1 MKKNA
6 SSKILLSLGVA
17 TLLYSSAFAQE
28 INLTESSDVGNYF
41 EENGKDINLKNPD
54 KYKGQDLNIKMGV
67 WDLPNDDYDSAD
79 YRLNIDIGKNNTL
92 SFTHNN
98 GQNPAYVTNLNA
110 TAKEVKTTDIVLQ
123 AFAPSVINGDL
134 TMTSSGGEAITED
147 EKKGSGI
154 ILYNGAVEGKSA
166 NGSLTINGNFTAD
179 KTLFATY
186 GNFVKVNGTANL
198 KNSNFGLMK
207 RSYTDLEANNVV
219 MVQAKDFNENILKA
233 NNNAGALL
241 LKFASDY
248 ISTDVQGK
256 DPLEAGTIIDIS
268 DEDKYGDGEKGLV
281 DYKLSVQNCGGNKC
295 LVDYKLSVQNCGGN
309 KCLVINGGATAAAKD
324 KLVQLQVD
332 IDAIDK
338 LLKNEFDFSQDE
350 EWTKA
355 KEALEKQKTELE
367 QLKQEAEK
375 NGGKIDDEKYI
386 DLVNKNSNLNL
397 SANDKA
403 SILALRSI
411 TEQLGSIGADLAS
424 REGVKLALDI
434 KKDTDNTGKSVS
446 NLNSASSAVN
456 TTMNISNDVS
466 IGSRVAMLNNPF
478 GTYASKMNGLKFAA
492 LDSDMRPSYVNE
504 YTNSVWANAFGGANI
519 IDGDSGAMYGATIGV
534 DKQANDDV
542 LWGTYFTY
550 ANAKIKDNNLEQKS
564 DNFQLGMYSTIN
576 VAPQWELNLKAY
588 AQVSPTKQDNVQTD
602 GAYNSDY
609 TSKFLGLSANAGRVF
624 DFSDNT
630 LFIKPFAGVNYYFSY
645 TPSHTENGAIAKDID
660 SMKNN
665 SVSVEVGAEFRKY
678 MNENSY
684 IFVTPKIEQFVINSG
699 DDYTANL
706 AVNNAFF
713 TSIEANNKKKT
724 YGQIIVGGNVDF
736 TNQLSMNLGFGAK
749 QILAGKVDN
758 KNETYLSGQVGLKYK
773 F

>member
-28 INLTESSDVGNYF
+28 INLTQSSDVGNYF

-98 GQNPAYVTNLNA
+98 GQNPVYVTNLNA

-123 AFAPSVINGDL
+123 ASAPSVINGNL
-134 TMTSSGGEAITED
+134 TMTSSGAETITED

-154 ILYNGAVEGKSA
+154 ILYNGNGAVEGKSA
-166 NGSLTINGNFTAD
+166 NGSLTINGNFAAD
-179 KTLFATY
+179 KTLFAAY

-198 KNSNFGLMK
+198 TNSNFGLMK

-219 MVQAKDFNENILKA
+219 IVQAKDFNENILKA

-241 LKFASDY
+241 LKFAGDY

-295 LVDYKLSVQNCGGN
+295 LV
-309 KCLVINGGATAAAKD
+309 INGGATAAAKD

-332 IDAIDK
+332 IDTIDK
-338 LLKNEFDFSQDE
+338 LLKNEFDSSQGE
-350 EWTKA
+350 EWEQA
-355 KEALEKQKTELE
+355 KETLKKQQAEIQTMLE
-367 QLKQEAEK
+367 EAKK

-386 DLVNKNSNLNL
+386 DLVNKNLNLNL

-519 IDGDSGAMYGATIGV
+519 IDGDSGAMYGATVGV

-542 LWGTYFTY
+542 LWGAYFTY

-588 AQVSPTKQDNVQTD
+588 AQVSPTKQDNVQID

>member
-17 TLLYSSAFAQE
+17 TLLYSGAFAAEITFNSDSDLNTHFDINEKDNVATFKNENYKNKQDVTFNISTSAFDDAPE
-28 INLTESSDVGNYF
+28 DTKINIDLGNNSLT
-41 EENGKDINLKNPD
+41 LKNQMN
-54 KYKGQDLNIKMGV
+54 YQ
-67 WDLPNDDYDSAD
+67 
-79 YRLNIDIGKNNTL
+79 GK
-92 SFTHNN
+92 
-98 GQNPAYVTNLNA
+98 
-110 TAKEVKTTDIVLQ
+110 TAALVKNFNVDAKDFKTTDIGLSYFN
-123 AFAPSVINGDL
+123 AGIINANFI
-134 TMTSSGGEAITED
+134 ME
-147 EKKGSGI
+147 GSGKDFDLGNI
-154 ILYNGAVEGKSA
+154 DKNKASSLLIFNGSRENTNDTV
-166 NGSLTINGNFTAD
+166 NGSLTVNGDFSTTNSAIVSMKSDTF
-179 KTLFATY
+179 
-186 GNFVKVNGTANL
+186 KVNGTATLKEAGLGFLSQSYSNL
-198 KNSNFGLMK
+198 DVNDFIAL
-207 RSYTDLEANNVV
+207 R
-219 MVQAKDFNENILKA
+219 AKDIKTDTLNEDT
-233 NNNAGALL
+233 NAGALILKTASSYINENL
-241 LKFASDY
+241 LNGDDY
-248 ISTDVQGK
+248 AAYLDVTDDK
-256 DPLEAGTIIDIS
+256 
-268 DEDKYGDGEKGLV
+268 KYGGAFV
-281 DYKLSVQNCGGNKC
+281 DYKLSLKNCGG
-295 LVDYKLSVQNCGGN
+295 D
-309 KCLVINGGATAAAKD
+309 KCLVINGGATAAAKN
-324 KLVQLQVD
+324 LTNQIAVD
-332 IDAIDK
+332 LEAITRIIDGLD
-338 LLKNEFDFSQDE
+338 NEQ
-350 EWTKA
+350 A
-355 KEALEKQKTELE
+355 KEALQEQKTELE

-424 REGVKLALDI
+424 REGVKLALQI

-519 IDGDSGAMYGATIGV
+519 IDGDSGAMHGATIGV

-542 LWGTYFTY
+542 LWGVYFTY

-576 VAPQWELNLKAY
+576 IAPQWELNLKAY
-588 AQVSPTKQDNVQTD
+588 AQVSPTKQDNVQID

>member
-28 INLTESSDVGNYF
+28 INLTQSSDVGNYF

-98 GQNPAYVTNLNA
+98 DQNPVYVTNLNA

-123 AFAPSVINGDL
+123 AFAPSVINGNL
-134 TMTSSGGEAITED
+134 TMTSSGAGTITED
-147 EKKGSGI
+147 EQKGSGI
-154 ILYNGAVEGKSA
+154 ILYNGVEGKSA

-198 KNSNFGLMK
+198 TNSNFGLMK

-219 MVQAKDFNENILKA
+219 IVQAKDFNENILKA

-241 LKFASDY
+241 LKFAGDY

-256 DPLEAGTIIDIS
+256 DPLEAATIIDIS
-268 DEDKYGDGEKGLV
+268 DEDKYGDGEKG
-281 DYKLSVQNCGGNKC
+281 

-332 IDAIDK
+332 IDSIDK
-338 LLKNEFDFSQDE
+338 LLKNEFDSSQGE
-350 EWTKA
+350 EWEQA
-355 KEALEKQKTELE
+355 KETLKKQQAEIQTMLE
-367 QLKQEAEK
+367 EAKK

-386 DLVNKNSNLNL
+386 DLVNKNLNLNL

-519 IDGDSGAMYGATIGV
+519 IDGDSGAMYGATVGV

-542 LWGTYFTY
+542 LWGAYFTY

-588 AQVSPTKQDNVQTD
+588 AQVSPTKQDNVQID

-660 SMKNN
+660 SIKNN

-713 TSIEANNKKKT
+713 TSVEANNKKKT

>member
-17 TLLYSSAFAQE
+17 TLLYSSAFAAE
-28 INLTESSDVGNYF
+28 ITFNSDSDLNTHF
-41 EENGKDINLKNPD
+41 DINEKDNVATFKNEN
-54 KYKGQDLNIKMGV
+54 YKNQDLTFKINT
-67 WDLPNDDYDSAD
+67 LAFDDAPEDAKI
-79 YRLNIDIGKNNTL
+79 NIDLGNNSLTLENTRSGSETAALVKNFN
-92 SFTHNN
+92 
-98 GQNPAYVTNLNA
+98 VD
-110 TAKEVKTTDIVLQ
+110 AKDFKTTDIGLSYFN
-123 AFAPSVINGDL
+123 AGIINANF
-134 TMTSSGGEAITED
+134 TMV
-147 EKKGSGI
+147 GSGKDFDLDNI
-154 ILYNGAVEGKSA
+154 DKNKASSLLIFNGSRENTNDTV
-166 NGSLTINGNFTAD
+166 NGSLTVNGDFS
-179 KTLFATY
+179 AT
-186 GNFVKVNGTANL
+186 NSAIVSMKSDTFKVNGTATLKEAGLGFLSQSYSNL
-198 KNSNFGLMK
+198 DVNDFIAL
-207 RSYTDLEANNVV
+207 R
-219 MVQAKDFNENILKA
+219 AKDIKTDKLNDET
-233 NNNAGALL
+233 NAGALILKTASSYINENL
-241 LKFASDY
+241 LNGDDY
-248 ISTDVQGK
+248 AAYLDVTDDK
-256 DPLEAGTIIDIS
+256 
-268 DEDKYGDGEKGLV
+268 KYGGAFV
-281 DYKLSVQNCGGNKC
+281 DYKLSLKNCGG
-295 LVDYKLSVQNCGGN
+295 D
-309 KCLVINGGATAAAKD
+309 KCLVINGGATAAAKN
-324 KLVQLQVD
+324 LTNQIAVD
-332 IDAIDK
+332 LEAITRIIDGLD
-338 LLKNEFDFSQDE
+338 NEQ
-350 EWTKA
+350 A
-355 KEALEKQKTELE
+355 KEALQEQKTELE
-367 QLKQEAEK
+367 KLQQEAEK
-375 NGGKIDDEKYI
+375 NGGKIDDEKYV
-386 DLVNKNSNLNL
+386 DLVNKNLNLNL

-424 REGVKLALDI
+424 REGVKLALQI

-519 IDGDSGAMYGATIGV
+519 IDGDSGAMYGATVGV

-542 LWGTYFTY
+542 LWGAYFTY

-576 VAPQWELNLKAY
+576 IAPQWELNLKAY
-588 AQVSPTKQDNVQTD
+588 AQVSPTKQDNVQID

-713 TSIEANNKKKT
+713 TSVEANNKKKT

-749 QILAGKVDN
+749 QILAGKVDS

>member
-17 TLLYSSAFAQE
+17 TLLYSGAFAAE
-28 INLTESSDVGNYF
+28 ITFNSDSDLNTHF
-41 EENGKDINLKNPD
+41 DINEKDNVATFKNEN
-54 KYKGQDLNIKMGV
+54 YKNQDLTFKINTLAFEDAHEDAKI
-67 WDLPNDDYDSAD
+67 
-79 YRLNIDIGKNNTL
+79 NIDLGNNSLTL
-92 SFTHNN
+92 ENTRNS
-98 GQNPAYVTNLNA
+98 GGE
-110 TAKEVKTTDIVLQ
+110 TAALVRNFNVDAKDFKTTDIGLSYFN
-123 AFAPSVINGDL
+123 AGIINANF
-134 TMTSSGGEAITED
+134 TMV
-147 EKKGSGI
+147 GSGEDFDLDNI
-154 ILYNGAVEGKSA
+154 DKNKASSLLIFNGSRENTNDTV
-166 NGSLTINGNFTAD
+166 NGSLTVNGDFS
-179 KTLFATY
+179 AT
-186 GNFVKVNGTANL
+186 NSAIASMKSDTFKVNGTATIEKSGLGFLSQSYSNL
-198 KNSNFGLMK
+198 
-207 RSYTDLEANNVV
+207 DANDFIVLR
-219 MVQAKDFNENILKA
+219 AKDIKTDKLNDET
-233 NNNAGALL
+233 NAGALILKSASSYIDESL
-241 LKFASDY
+241 LNDDDYVASL
-248 ISTDVQGK
+248 DVT
-256 DPLEAGTIIDIS
+256 A
-268 DEDKYGDGEKGLV
+268 EDNKYGGVFV
-281 DYKLSVQNCGGNKC
+281 DYKLSLKNCGG
-295 LVDYKLSVQNCGGN
+295 D
-309 KCLVINGGATAAAKD
+309 KCLVINGGATAAAK
-324 KLVQLQVD
+324 KLTNQIAVD
-332 IDAIDK
+332 LEAITRIIDD
-338 LLKNEFDFSQDE
+338 LDNEQ
-350 EWTKA
+350 A
-355 KEALEKQKTELE
+355 KEALQEQKTELE
-367 QLKQEAEK
+367 KLQQEAMQ

-386 DLVNKNSNLNL
+386 DLVNKNLNLNL

-519 IDGDSGAMYGATIGV
+519 IDGDSGAMYGATVGV

-542 LWGTYFTY
+542 LWGAYFTY

-588 AQVSPTKQDNVQTD
+588 AQVSPTKQDNVQID

-665 SVSVEVGAEFRKY
+665 SVSIEVGAEFRKY

-713 TSIEANNKKKT
+713 TSVEANNKKKT

>member
-28 INLTESSDVGNYF
+28 INLTQSSDVENYF

-54 KYKGQDLNIKMGV
+54 KYKGQDLSIKMGV
-67 WDLPNDDYDSAD
+67 WDLPDDYDSDD

-98 GQNPAYVTNLNA
+98 GQNPVYVTNLNA

-123 AFAPSVINGDL
+123 AFAPSVINGNL
-134 TMTSSGGEAITED
+134 TMTSSGAETITED

-154 ILYNGAVEGKSA
+154 ILYNGNGAVEGKSA

-198 KNSNFGLMK
+198 TNSNFGLMK
-207 RSYTDLEANNVV
+207 HSYTDLEANNVV
-219 MVQAKDFNENILKA
+219 IVQAKDFNENILKA

-241 LKFASDY
+241 LKFAGDY

-256 DPLEAGTIIDIS
+256 DPLEAATIIDIS
-268 DEDKYGDGEKGLV
+268 DEDKYGDGEKG
-281 DYKLSVQNCGGNKC
+281 

-332 IDAIDK
+332 IDTIDK
-338 LLKNEFDFSQDE
+338 LLKNEFDSSQGE
-350 EWTKA
+350 EWEQA
-355 KEALEKQKTELE
+355 KEALQEQKTKLE
-367 QLKQEAEK
+367 KLQQEAMQ

-386 DLVNKNSNLNL
+386 DLVNKNLNLNL

-519 IDGDSGAMYGATIGV
+519 IDGDSGAMYGATVGV

-542 LWGTYFTY
+542 LWGAYFTY

-588 AQVSPTKQDNVQTD
+588 AQVSPTKQDNVQID

-713 TSIEANNKKKT
+713 TSVEANNKKKT

>member
-28 INLTESSDVGNYF
+28 INLTQSSGVENYF
-41 EENGKDINLKNPD
+41 EENGNDINLKNPD

-67 WDLPNDDYDSAD
+67 WDLPNDDYDTAD
-79 YRLNIDIGKNNTL
+79 YRLSIDIGKNNTL

-123 AFAPSVINGDL
+123 AFAPSVINGNL
-134 TMTSSGGEAITED
+134 TMTSSGAGTITED

-198 KNSNFGLMK
+198 TNSNFGLMK

-219 MVQAKDFNENILKA
+219 IVQAKDFNENILKA

-295 LVDYKLSVQNCGGN
+295 LV
-309 KCLVINGGATAAAKD
+309 INGGATAAAKD

-332 IDAIDK
+332 IDTIDK
-338 LLKNEFDFSQDE
+338 LLKNEFDSSQGE
-350 EWTKA
+350 EWEQA
-355 KEALEKQKTELE
+355 KETLKKQQAELQTMLE
-367 QLKQEAEK
+367 EAKK

-386 DLVNKNSNLNL
+386 DLVNKNLNLNL

-542 LWGTYFTY
+542 LWGAYFTY

-588 AQVSPTKQDNVQTD
+588 AQVSPTKQDNVQID

-645 TPSHTENGAIAKDID
+645 TPSHTENDAIAKDID

-713 TSIEANNKKKT
+713 TSVEANNKKKT

>member
-28 INLTESSDVGNYF
+28 INLTQSSDVGNYF

-67 WDLPNDDYDSAD
+67 WDLPNDDYDSDD

-98 GQNPAYVTNLNA
+98 GQNPVYVTNLNA

-123 AFAPSVINGDL
+123 AFAPSVINGNL
-134 TMTSSGGEAITED
+134 TMTSSGAETITED

-154 ILYNGAVEGKSA
+154 ILYNGNGAVEGKSA

-179 KTLFATY
+179 KTLFAAY

-198 KNSNFGLMK
+198 TNSNFGLMK

-219 MVQAKDFNENILKA
+219 IVQAKDFNENILKA

-241 LKFASDY
+241 LKFAGHY

-256 DPLEAGTIIDIS
+256 DPLEAATIIDIS
-268 DEDKYGDGEKGLV
+268 DEDKYGDGEKG
-281 DYKLSVQNCGGNKC
+281 

-332 IDAIDK
+332 IDTIDK
-338 LLKNEFDFSQDE
+338 LLKNEFDSSQGE
-350 EWTKA
+350 EWEQA
-355 KEALEKQKTELE
+355 KETLKKQQAEIQTMLE
-367 QLKQEAEK
+367 EAKK

-519 IDGDSGAMYGATIGV
+519 IDGDSGAMYGATVGV

-542 LWGTYFTY
+542 LWGAYFTY

-588 AQVSPTKQDNVQTD
+588 AQVSPTKQDNVQID

-713 TSIEANNKKKT
+713 TSVEANNKKKT

>member
-28 INLTESSDVGNYF
+28 INLTQSSDVGNYF

-67 WDLPNDDYDSAD
+67 WDLPNDDYDSDD

-98 GQNPAYVTNLNA
+98 GQNPVYVTNLNA

-123 AFAPSVINGDL
+123 AFAPSVINGNL
-134 TMTSSGGEAITED
+134 TMTSSGAETITED

-179 KTLFATY
+179 KTLFAAY

-198 KNSNFGLMK
+198 TNSNFGLMK

-219 MVQAKDFNENILKA
+219 IVQAKDFNENILKA

-241 LKFASDY
+241 LKFAGDY

-256 DPLEAGTIIDIS
+256 DPLEAATIIDIS
-268 DEDKYGDGEKGLV
+268 DEDKYGDGEKG
-281 DYKLSVQNCGGNKC
+281 

-332 IDAIDK
+332 IDSIDK
-338 LLKNEFDFSQDE
+338 LLKNEFDSSQGE
-350 EWTKA
+350 EWEQA
-355 KEALEKQKTELE
+355 KETLKKQQAEIQTMLE
-367 QLKQEAEK
+367 EAKK

-386 DLVNKNSNLNL
+386 DLVNKNLNLNL

-519 IDGDSGAMYGATIGV
+519 IDGDSGAMYGATVGV

-542 LWGTYFTY
+542 LWGAYFTY

-588 AQVSPTKQDNVQTD
+588 AQVSPTKQDNVQID

-660 SMKNN
+660 SIKNN

-713 TSIEANNKKKT
+713 TSVEANNKKKT

>member
-28 INLTESSDVGNYF
+28 INLTQSSDVGNYF
-41 EENGKDINLKNPD
+41 EENSKDINLKNPD

-98 GQNPAYVTNLNA
+98 DQNPVYVTNLNA

-123 AFAPSVINGDL
+123 ASAPSVINGNL
-134 TMTSSGGEAITED
+134 TMTSSGGGAITED

-154 ILYNGAVEGKSA
+154 ILYNGNGAVEGKSA
-166 NGSLTINGNFTAD
+166 NGSLTINGNFAAD
-179 KTLFATY
+179 KTLFAAY

-198 KNSNFGLMK
+198 TNSNFGLMK

-219 MVQAKDFNENILKA
+219 IVQAKDFNENILKA

-295 LVDYKLSVQNCGGN
+295 LV
-309 KCLVINGGATAAAKD
+309 INGGATAAAKN

-338 LLKNEFDFSQDE
+338 LLKNEFDSSQDE
-350 EWTKA
+350 EWKQA
-355 KEALEKQKTELE
+355 KEALEKQKTELQTMLE
-367 QLKQEAEK
+367 EAEK

-386 DLVNKNSNLNL
+386 DLVNKNLNLNL

-519 IDGDSGAMYGATIGV
+519 IDGDSGAMYGATVGV

-588 AQVSPTKQDNVQTD
+588 AQVSPTKQDNVQID

-713 TSIEANNKKKT
+713 TSVEANNKKKT

>member
-17 TLLYSSAFAQE
+17 TLLYSGAFAQE
-28 INLTESSDVGNYF
+28 IDLTQSSDIGKYF

-54 KYKGQDLNIKMGV
+54 QYKGQDLSIKMGIG
-67 WDLPNDDYDSAD
+67 DLPSDGYDSAD
-79 YRLNIDIGKNNTL
+79 YRFNIDIGKNNTL

-98 GQNPAYVTNLNA
+98 KGEPAYVTNLNA

-134 TMTSSGGEAITED
+134 TMTSSGAGAITED

-154 ILYNGAVEGKSA
+154 ILYNGAGETQSA

-179 KTLFATY
+179 KTLFAAY

-198 KNSNFGLMK
+198 TNSNFRLIK

-219 MVQAKDFNENILKA
+219 IVQAKDFNENILKA

-241 LKFASDY
+241 VKFLNDY
-248 ISTDVQGK
+248 VSTDLHGK
-256 DPLEAGTIIDIS
+256 DDIETGAVIDIS
-268 DEDKYGDGEKGLV
+268 DEDKYGDGEKG
-281 DYKLSVQNCGGNKC
+281 

-332 IDAIDK
+332 IDTIDK
-338 LLKNEFDFSQDE
+338 LLKNEFDSSQGE
-350 EWTKA
+350 EWEQA
-355 KEALEKQKTELE
+355 KETLKKQQAEIQTMLE
-367 QLKQEAEK
+367 EAKK

-386 DLVNKNSNLNL
+386 DLVNKNLNLNL

-411 TEQLGSIGADLAS
+411 TEQLGSIGADLAN

-519 IDGDSGAMYGATIGV
+519 IDGDSGAMYGATVGV

-542 LWGTYFTY
+542 LWGAYFTY

-588 AQVSPTKQDNVQTD
+588 AQVSPTKQDNVQID

-713 TSIEANNKKKT
+713 TSVEANNKKKT

>member
-28 INLTESSDVGNYF
+28 INLTQSSDVGNYF

-98 GQNPAYVTNLNA
+98 DQNPVYVTNLNA

-123 AFAPSVINGDL
+123 ASAPSVINGNL
-134 TMTSSGGEAITED
+134 TMTSSGAGAITED

-154 ILYNGAVEGKSA
+154 ILYNGNGAVEGKSA
-166 NGSLTINGNFTAD
+166 NGSLTINGNFAAD
-179 KTLFATY
+179 KTLFAAY

-198 KNSNFGLMK
+198 TNSNFGLMK

-241 LKFASDY
+241 LKFAGDY

-295 LVDYKLSVQNCGGN
+295 LV
-309 KCLVINGGATAAAKD
+309 INGGATAAAKD

-332 IDAIDK
+332 IDTIDK
-338 LLKNEFDFSQDE
+338 LLKNEFDSSQGE
-350 EWTKA
+350 EWEQA
-355 KEALEKQKTELE
+355 KETLKKQQAEIQTMLE
-367 QLKQEAEK
+367 EAKK

-386 DLVNKNSNLNL
+386 DLVNKNLNLNL

-519 IDGDSGAMYGATIGV
+519 IDGDSGAMYGATVGV

-542 LWGTYFTY
+542 LWGAYFTY

-588 AQVSPTKQDNVQTD
+588 AQVSPTKQDNVQID

-713 TSIEANNKKKT
+713 TSVEANNKKKT

>member
-17 TLLYSSAFAQE
+17 TLLYSGAFAAEITFNSDNDLNTHFDINEKDNVAIFKNEDYKNKQDVTFNISTSAFDDAPE
-28 INLTESSDVGNYF
+28 DTKINIDLGNNSLT
-41 EENGKDINLKNPD
+41 LKN
-54 KYKGQDLNIKMGV
+54 QM
-67 WDLPNDDYDSAD
+67 DYQ
-79 YRLNIDIGKNNTL
+79 GK
-92 SFTHNN
+92 
-98 GQNPAYVTNLNA
+98 
-110 TAKEVKTTDIVLQ
+110 TAALVRNFNVDAKDFKTTDIGLSYFNAGIINANFTMEGSGEDFDLGNIDKNKASFLLIFNGSRENTNDTVNGGLT
-123 AFAPSVINGDL
+123 VNGDFSA
-134 TMTSSGGEAITED
+134 TNSAIV
-147 EKKGSGI
+147 SM
-154 ILYNGAVEGKSA
+154 KSD
-166 NGSLTINGNFTAD
+166 TF
-179 KTLFATY
+179 
-186 GNFVKVNGTANL
+186 KVNGTATIEKSGLGFLSQSYSNL
-198 KNSNFGLMK
+198 DVNDFIAL
-207 RSYTDLEANNVV
+207 R
-219 MVQAKDFNENILKA
+219 AKDIKTDKLNDET
-233 NNNAGALL
+233 NAGALILKTASSYIDESL
-241 LKFASDY
+241 LNDDDYVASL
-248 ISTDVQGK
+248 DVT
-256 DPLEAGTIIDIS
+256 A
-268 DEDKYGDGEKGLV
+268 EDNKYGGVFV
-281 DYKLSVQNCGGNKC
+281 DYKLSLKNCGG
-295 LVDYKLSVQNCGGN
+295 D
-309 KCLVINGGATAAAKD
+309 KCLVINGGATAAAK
-324 KLVQLQVD
+324 KLTNQIAVD
-332 IDAIDK
+332 LEAITRIIDGLD
-338 LLKNEFDFSQDE
+338 NEQ
-350 EWTKA
+350 A
-355 KEALEKQKTELE
+355 KEALQEQKTELE

-519 IDGDSGAMYGATIGV
+519 IDGDSGAMYGATVGV

-542 LWGTYFTY
+542 LWGAYFTY

-588 AQVSPTKQDNVQTD
+588 AQVSPTKQDNVQID

-713 TSIEANNKKKT
+713 TSVEANNKKKT

>member
-17 TLLYSSAFAQE
+17 TLLYSGAFAAE
-28 INLTESSDVGNYF
+28 ITFNSDSDLNTHF
-41 EENGKDINLKNPD
+41 DINEKDNVATFKNEN
-54 KYKGQDLNIKMGV
+54 YKNQDLTFKINT
-67 WDLPNDDYDSAD
+67 LAFDDAHEDAKI
-79 YRLNIDIGKNNTL
+79 NIDLGNNSLTL
-92 SFTHNN
+92 ENTRNS
-98 GQNPAYVTNLNA
+98 GGE
-110 TAKEVKTTDIVLQ
+110 TAALVRNFNVDAKDFKTTDIGLSYFN
-123 AFAPSVINGDL
+123 AGIINANF
-134 TMTSSGGEAITED
+134 TMV
-147 EKKGSGI
+147 GSGEDFDLDNI
-154 ILYNGAVEGKSA
+154 DKNKASSLLIFNGSRENTNDTV
-166 NGSLTINGNFTAD
+166 NGSLTVNGDFS
-179 KTLFATY
+179 AT
-186 GNFVKVNGTANL
+186 NSAIVSMKSDTFKVNGTATIEKSGLGFLSQSYSNL
-198 KNSNFGLMK
+198 
-207 RSYTDLEANNVV
+207 DANDFIVLR
-219 MVQAKDFNENILKA
+219 AKDIKTDKLNDET
-233 NNNAGALL
+233 NAGALILKSGSSYIDESL
-241 LKFASDY
+241 LNGDDSIASL
-248 ISTDVQGK
+248 DVT
-256 DPLEAGTIIDIS
+256 A
-268 DEDKYGDGEKGLV
+268 EDNKYGGVFV
-281 DYKLSVQNCGGNKC
+281 DYKLSLKNCGGDKC
-295 LVDYKLSVQNCGGN
+295 LL
-309 KCLVINGGATAAAKD
+309 INGGATAAAK
-324 KLVQLQVD
+324 KLTNQIAVD
-332 IDAIDK
+332 LEAITRIIDD
-338 LLKNEFDFSQDE
+338 LDNEQ
-350 EWTKA
+350 A
-355 KEALEKQKTELE
+355 KEALQEQKTELE
-367 QLKQEAEK
+367 KLQQEAMQ

-386 DLVNKNSNLNL
+386 DLVNKNLNLNL

-519 IDGDSGAMYGATIGV
+519 IDGDSGAMYGATVGV

-542 LWGTYFTY
+542 LWGAYFTY

-588 AQVSPTKQDNVQTD
+588 AQVSPTKQDNVQID

-660 SMKNN
+660 SIKNN

-713 TSIEANNKKKT
+713 TSVEANNKKKT

>member
-17 TLLYSSAFAQE
+17 TLLYSGAFAAE
-28 INLTESSDVGNYF
+28 ITFNSDSDLNTHF
-41 EENGKDINLKNPD
+41 DINEKDNVATFKNEN
-54 KYKGQDLNIKMGV
+54 YKNQDLTFKINT
-67 WDLPNDDYDSAD
+67 LAFDDAPEDAKI
-79 YRLNIDIGKNNTL
+79 NIDLGNNSLTL
-92 SFTHNN
+92 ENTRNS
-98 GQNPAYVTNLNA
+98 GGE
-110 TAKEVKTTDIVLQ
+110 TAALVRNFNVDAKDFKTTDIGLSYFN
-123 AFAPSVINGDL
+123 AGIINANF
-134 TMTSSGGEAITED
+134 TMV
-147 EKKGSGI
+147 GSGEDFDLDNI
-154 ILYNGAVEGKSA
+154 DKNKASSLLIFNGSRENTNDTV
-166 NGSLTINGNFTAD
+166 NGSLTVNGDFS
-179 KTLFATY
+179 AT
-186 GNFVKVNGTANL
+186 NSAIVSMKSDTFKVNGTATIEKSGLGFLSQSYSNL
-198 KNSNFGLMK
+198 DVNDFIAL
-207 RSYTDLEANNVV
+207 R
-219 MVQAKDFNENILKA
+219 AKDIKTDKLNDET
-233 NNNAGALL
+233 NAGALILKSASSYIDESL
-241 LKFASDY
+241 LNDDDYVASL
-248 ISTDVQGK
+248 DVT
-256 DPLEAGTIIDIS
+256 A
-268 DEDKYGDGEKGLV
+268 EDNKYGGVFV
-281 DYKLSVQNCGGNKC
+281 DYKLSLKNCGG
-295 LVDYKLSVQNCGGN
+295 D
-309 KCLVINGGATAAAKD
+309 KCLVINGGATAAAK
-324 KLVQLQVD
+324 KLTNQIAVD
-332 IDAIDK
+332 LEAITRIIDGLD
-338 LLKNEFDFSQDE
+338 NEQ
-350 EWTKA
+350 A
-355 KEALEKQKTELE
+355 KEALQEQKTELE
-367 QLKQEAEK
+367 QFKQEAEK

-519 IDGDSGAMYGATIGV
+519 IDGDSGAMYGATVGV

-576 VAPQWELNLKAY
+576 IAPQWELNLKAY
-588 AQVSPTKQDNVQTD
+588 AQVSPTKQDNVQID

-624 DFSDNT
+624 DLSDNT

-713 TSIEANNKKKT
+713 TSVEANNKKKT

>member
-17 TLLYSSAFAQE
+17 TLLYSGAFAAE
-28 INLTESSDVGNYF
+28 ITFNSDSDLNTHF
-41 EENGKDINLKNPD
+41 DINEKDNVATFKNEN
-54 KYKGQDLNIKMGV
+54 YKNQDLTFKINT
-67 WDLPNDDYDSAD
+67 LAFDDAPEDAKI
-79 YRLNIDIGKNNTL
+79 NIDLGNNSLTL
-92 SFTHNN
+92 ENTRNSS
-98 GQNPAYVTNLNA
+98 GE
-110 TAKEVKTTDIVLQ
+110 TAALVRNFNVDAKDFKTTDIGLSYFN
-123 AFAPSVINGDL
+123 AGIINANFTMVGGEDFDL
-134 TMTSSGGEAITED
+134 DNIDKNKTSSLLIFN
-147 EKKGSGI
+147 GSRE
-154 ILYNGAVEGKSA
+154 NTNDTV
-166 NGSLTINGNFTAD
+166 NGSLTVNGDFS
-179 KTLFATY
+179 AT
-186 GNFVKVNGTANL
+186 NSAIVSMKSDTFKVNGTATLKEADLGFLSQSYSNL
-198 KNSNFGLMK
+198 DVNDFIAL
-207 RSYTDLEANNVV
+207 R
-219 MVQAKDFNENILKA
+219 AKDIKTDKLNDET
-233 NNNAGALL
+233 NAGALILKTASSYIDESL
-241 LKFASDY
+241 LNGDDYVASL
-248 ISTDVQGK
+248 DVT
-256 DPLEAGTIIDIS
+256 A
-268 DEDKYGDGEKGLV
+268 EDNKYGGVFV
-281 DYKLSVQNCGGNKC
+281 DYKLSLKNCGG
-295 LVDYKLSVQNCGGN
+295 D
-309 KCLVINGGATAAAKD
+309 KCLVINGGATAAAK
-324 KLVQLQVD
+324 KLTNQIAVD
-332 IDAIDK
+332 LEAITRIIDGLD
-338 LLKNEFDFSQDE
+338 NEQ
-350 EWTKA
+350 A
-355 KEALEKQKTELE
+355 KEALQEQKTKLE

-386 DLVNKNSNLNL
+386 DLVNKNLNLNL

-519 IDGDSGAMYGATIGV
+519 IDGDSGAMYGATVGV

-542 LWGTYFTY
+542 LWGAYFTY

-588 AQVSPTKQDNVQTD
+588 AQVSPTKQDNVQID

-660 SMKNN
+660 SIKNN

-713 TSIEANNKKKT
+713 TSVEANNKKKT

>member
-28 INLTESSDVGNYF
+28 IDLTQSSDIGKYF

-54 KYKGQDLNIKMGV
+54 QYKGQDLSIKMGIG
-67 WDLPNDDYDSAD
+67 DLPSDGYDSAD
-79 YRLNIDIGKNNTL
+79 YRFNIDIGKNNTL

-98 GQNPAYVTNLNA
+98 KGEPAYVTNLNA

-134 TMTSSGGEAITED
+134 TMTSSGAGAITED

-154 ILYNGAVEGKSA
+154 ILYNGAGETQSA

-179 KTLFATY
+179 KTLFAAY

-198 KNSNFGLMK
+198 TNSNFRLIK

-219 MVQAKDFNENILKA
+219 IVQAKDFNENILKA

-241 LKFASDY
+241 VKFLNDY
-248 ISTDVQGK
+248 VSTDLHGK
-256 DPLEAGTIIDIS
+256 DDIETGAVIDIS
-268 DEDKYGDGEKGLV
+268 DEDKYGDGEKG
-281 DYKLSVQNCGGNKC
+281 

-332 IDAIDK
+332 IDTIDK
-338 LLKNEFDFSQDE
+338 LLKNEFDSSQGE
-350 EWTKA
+350 EWEQA
-355 KEALEKQKTELE
+355 KETLKKQQAEIQTMLE
-367 QLKQEAEK
+367 EAKK

-386 DLVNKNSNLNL
+386 DLVNKNLNLNL

-411 TEQLGSIGADLAS
+411 TEQLGSIGADLAN

-519 IDGDSGAMYGATIGV
+519 IDGDSGAMYGATVGV

-542 LWGTYFTY
+542 LWGAYFTY

-588 AQVSPTKQDNVQTD
+588 AQVSPTKQDNVQID

-713 TSIEANNKKKT
+713 TSVEANNKKKT

>member
-28 INLTESSDVGNYF
+28 INLTQSSDVGNYF

-54 KYKGQDLNIKMGV
+54 KYKGQDLSIKMGV
-67 WDLPNDDYDSAD
+67 WDLPDDYDSDD

-98 GQNPAYVTNLNA
+98 GQNPVYVTNLNA

-123 AFAPSVINGDL
+123 AFAPSVINGNL
-134 TMTSSGGEAITED
+134 TMTSSGAETITED

-154 ILYNGAVEGKSA
+154 ILYNGNGAVEGKSA

-179 KTLFATY
+179 KTLFAAY

-198 KNSNFGLMK
+198 TNSNFGLMK
-207 RSYTDLEANNVV
+207 HSYTDLEANNVV
-219 MVQAKDFNENILKA
+219 IVQAKDFNENILKA

-241 LKFASDY
+241 LKFAGDY

-256 DPLEAGTIIDIS
+256 DPLEAATIIDIS
-268 DEDKYGDGEKGLV
+268 DEDKYGDGEKG
-281 DYKLSVQNCGGNKC
+281 

-332 IDAIDK
+332 IDTIDK
-338 LLKNEFDFSQDE
+338 LLKNEFDSSQGE
-350 EWTKA
+350 EWEQA
-355 KEALEKQKTELE
+355 KEALQEQKTKLE
-367 QLKQEAEK
+367 KLQQEAMQ

-519 IDGDSGAMYGATIGV
+519 IDGDSGAMYGATVGV

-542 LWGTYFTY
+542 LWGAYFTY

-713 TSIEANNKKKT
+713 TSVEANNKKKT

>member
-28 INLTESSDVGNYF
+28 INLTQSSDVGKYF

-98 GQNPAYVTNLNA
+98 DQNPVYVTNLNA

-123 AFAPSVINGDL
+123 ASAPSVINGNL
-134 TMTSSGGEAITED
+134 TMTSSGAGTITED

-154 ILYNGAVEGKSA
+154 ILYNGNGAVEGKSA

-179 KTLFATY
+179 KTLFAAY

-198 KNSNFGLMK
+198 TNSNFGLMK

-219 MVQAKDFNENILKA
+219 IVQAKDFNENILKA

-241 LKFASDY
+241 LKFAGDY

-295 LVDYKLSVQNCGGN
+295 LV
-309 KCLVINGGATAAAKD
+309 INGGATAAAKD

-332 IDAIDK
+332 IDTIDK
-338 LLKNEFDFSQDE
+338 LLKNEFDSSQGE
-350 EWTKA
+350 EWEQA
-355 KEALEKQKTELE
+355 KETLKKQQAEIQTMLE
-367 QLKQEAEK
+367 EAKK

-386 DLVNKNSNLNL
+386 DLVNKNLNLNL

-519 IDGDSGAMYGATIGV
+519 IDGDSGAMYGATVGV

-542 LWGTYFTY
+542 LWGAYFTY

-588 AQVSPTKQDNVQTD
+588 AQVSPTKQDNVQID

>member
-28 INLTESSDVGNYF
+28 INLTQSSDIGNYF

-98 GQNPAYVTNLNA
+98 DQNPVYVTNLNA

-123 AFAPSVINGDL
+123 ASAPSVINGNL
-134 TMTSSGGEAITED
+134 TMTSSGGGAITED

-154 ILYNGAVEGKSA
+154 ILYNGNGAVEGKSA
-166 NGSLTINGNFTAD
+166 NGSLTINGNFAAD
-179 KTLFATY
+179 KTLFAAY

-198 KNSNFGLMK
+198 TNSNFGLMK

-219 MVQAKDFNENILKA
+219 IVQAKDFNENILKA

-241 LKFASDY
+241 LKFAGDY

-256 DPLEAGTIIDIS
+256 DPLEAVTIIDIS
-268 DEDKYGDGEKGLV
+268 DEDKYGDGEKG
-281 DYKLSVQNCGGNKC
+281 

-332 IDAIDK
+332 IDTIDK
-338 LLKNEFDFSQDE
+338 LLKNEFDSSQGE
-350 EWTKA
+350 EWEQA
-355 KEALEKQKTELE
+355 KETLKKQQAEIQTMLE
-367 QLKQEAEK
+367 EAKK

-386 DLVNKNSNLNL
+386 DLVNKNLNLNL

-519 IDGDSGAMYGATIGV
+519 IDGDSGAMYGATVGV

-542 LWGTYFTY
+542 LWGAYFTY

-588 AQVSPTKQDNVQTD
+588 AQVSPTKQDNVQID

-660 SMKNN
+660 SIKNN

>member
-17 TLLYSSAFAQE
+17 TLLYSGAFAAE
-28 INLTESSDVGNYF
+28 ITFNSDSDLNTHF
-41 EENGKDINLKNPD
+41 DINEKDNVATFKNEN
-54 KYKGQDLNIKMGV
+54 YKNQDLTFKINTLAFEDAHEDAKI
-67 WDLPNDDYDSAD
+67 
-79 YRLNIDIGKNNTL
+79 NIDLGNNSLTL
-92 SFTHNN
+92 ENTRNS
-98 GQNPAYVTNLNA
+98 GGE
-110 TAKEVKTTDIVLQ
+110 TAALVRNFNVDAKDFKTTDIGLSYFN
-123 AFAPSVINGDL
+123 AGIINANF
-134 TMTSSGGEAITED
+134 TMV
-147 EKKGSGI
+147 GSGEDFDLDNI
-154 ILYNGAVEGKSA
+154 DKNKASSLLIFNGSRENTNDTV
-166 NGSLTINGNFTAD
+166 NGSLTVNGDFS
-179 KTLFATY
+179 AT
-186 GNFVKVNGTANL
+186 NSAIVSMKSDTFKVNGTATIEKSGLGFLSQSYSNL
-198 KNSNFGLMK
+198 DVNDFIAL
-207 RSYTDLEANNVV
+207 R
-219 MVQAKDFNENILKA
+219 AKDIKTDKLNDET
-233 NNNAGALL
+233 NAGALILKTASSYINENL
-241 LKFASDY
+241 LNGDDSIAYLDV
-248 ISTDVQGK
+248 TDDK
-256 DPLEAGTIIDIS
+256 
-268 DEDKYGDGEKGLV
+268 KYGGAFV
-281 DYKLSVQNCGGNKC
+281 DYKLSLKNCGG
-295 LVDYKLSVQNCGGN
+295 D
-309 KCLVINGGATAAAKD
+309 KCLVINGGATAAAK
-324 KLVQLQVD
+324 KLTNQIAVD
-332 IDAIDK
+332 LEAITRIIDD
-338 LLKNEFDFSQDE
+338 LDNEQ
-350 EWTKA
+350 A

-519 IDGDSGAMYGATIGV
+519 IDGDSGAMYGATVGV

-542 LWGTYFTY
+542 LWGAYFTY

-588 AQVSPTKQDNVQTD
+588 AQVSPTKQDNVQID

-713 TSIEANNKKKT
+713 TSVEANNKKKT

>member
-28 INLTESSDVGNYF
+28 INLAGSSDVGNYF

-54 KYKGQDLNIKMGV
+54 KYKGQDLSIKMGV
-67 WDLPNDDYDSAD
+67 WDLPNDDYDSDD

-98 GQNPAYVTNLNA
+98 GQNPVYVTNLNA

-123 AFAPSVINGDL
+123 AFAPSVINGNL
-134 TMTSSGGEAITED
+134 TMTSSGAETITED

-154 ILYNGAVEGKSA
+154 ILYNGNGAVEGKSA

-179 KTLFATY
+179 KTLFAAY

-198 KNSNFGLMK
+198 TNSNFGLMK

-219 MVQAKDFNENILKA
+219 IVQAKDFNENILKA

-241 LKFASDY
+241 LKFAGDY

-256 DPLEAGTIIDIS
+256 DPLEAATIIDIS
-268 DEDKYGDGEKGLV
+268 DEDKYGDGEKG
-281 DYKLSVQNCGGNKC
+281 

-332 IDAIDK
+332 IDTIDK
-338 LLKNEFDFSQDE
+338 LLKNEFDSSQGE
-350 EWTKA
+350 EWEQA
-355 KEALEKQKTELE
+355 KETLKKQQAEIQTMLE
-367 QLKQEAEK
+367 EAKK

-519 IDGDSGAMYGATIGV
+519 IDGDSGAMYGATVGV

-542 LWGTYFTY
+542 LWGAYFTY

-588 AQVSPTKQDNVQTD
+588 AQVSPTKQDNVQID

-713 TSIEANNKKKT
+713 TSVEANNKKKT

>member
-17 TLLYSSAFAQE
+17 TLLYSGAFAAE
-28 INLTESSDVGNYF
+28 ITFNSDSDLNTHF
-41 EENGKDINLKNPD
+41 DINEKDNVATFKNEN
-54 KYKGQDLNIKMGV
+54 YKNQDLTFKINT
-67 WDLPNDDYDSAD
+67 LAFDDAPEDAKI
-79 YRLNIDIGKNNTL
+79 NIDLGNNSLTL
-92 SFTHNN
+92 ENTRNS
-98 GQNPAYVTNLNA
+98 GGE
-110 TAKEVKTTDIVLQ
+110 TAALVRNFNVDAKDFKTTDIGLSYFN
-123 AFAPSVINGDL
+123 AGIINANF
-134 TMTSSGGEAITED
+134 TMV
-147 EKKGSGI
+147 GSGEDFDLDNI
-154 ILYNGAVEGKSA
+154 DKNKASSLLIFNGSRENTNDTV
-166 NGSLTINGNFTAD
+166 NGSLTVNGDFS
-179 KTLFATY
+179 AT
-186 GNFVKVNGTANL
+186 NSAIVSMKSDTFKVNGTATIEKSGLGFLSQSYSNL
-198 KNSNFGLMK
+198 
-207 RSYTDLEANNVV
+207 DANDFIVLR
-219 MVQAKDFNENILKA
+219 AKDIKTDKLNDET
-233 NNNAGALL
+233 NAGALILKSGSSYIDESL
-241 LKFASDY
+241 LNGDDSIASL
-248 ISTDVQGK
+248 DVT
-256 DPLEAGTIIDIS
+256 A
-268 DEDKYGDGEKGLV
+268 EDNKYGGVFV
-281 DYKLSVQNCGGNKC
+281 DYKLSLKNCGG
-295 LVDYKLSVQNCGGN
+295 D
-309 KCLVINGGATAAAKD
+309 KCLVINGGATAAAK
-324 KLVQLQVD
+324 KLTNQIAVD
-332 IDAIDK
+332 LEAITRIIDD
-338 LLKNEFDFSQDE
+338 LDNEQ
-350 EWTKA
+350 A
-355 KEALEKQKTELE
+355 KEALQEQKTELE
-367 QLKQEAEK
+367 KLQQEAMQ

-386 DLVNKNSNLNL
+386 DLVNKNLNLNL

-542 LWGTYFTY
+542 LWGAYFTY

-588 AQVSPTKQDNVQTD
+588 AQVSPTKQDNVQID

-713 TSIEANNKKKT
+713 TSVEANNKKKT

>member
-1 MKKNA
+1 
-6 SSKILLSLGVA
+6 
-17 TLLYSSAFAQE
+17 
-28 INLTESSDVGNYF
+28 
-41 EENGKDINLKNPD
+41 
-54 KYKGQDLNIKMGV
+54 
-67 WDLPNDDYDSAD
+67 
-79 YRLNIDIGKNNTL
+79 
-92 SFTHNN
+92 
-98 GQNPAYVTNLNA
+98 
-110 TAKEVKTTDIVLQ
+110 
-123 AFAPSVINGDL
+123 
-134 TMTSSGGEAITED
+134 
-147 EKKGSGI
+147 
-154 ILYNGAVEGKSA
+154 
-166 NGSLTINGNFTAD
+166 
-179 KTLFATY
+179 
-186 GNFVKVNGTANL
+186 
-198 KNSNFGLMK
+198 MK

-219 MVQAKDFNENILKA
+219 IVQAKDFNENILKA

-241 LKFASDY
+241 LKFAGDY

-295 LVDYKLSVQNCGGN
+295 LV
-309 KCLVINGGATAAAKD
+309 INGGATAAAKNLTNQIAVD
-324 KLVQLQVD
+324 LEAITRIIDGLDNEQAKKTLQ
-332 IDAIDK
+332 
-338 LLKNEFDFSQDE
+338 Q
-350 EWTKA
+350 
-355 KEALEKQKTELE
+355 QKTELE

-519 IDGDSGAMYGATIGV
+519 IDGDSGAMYGATVGV

-542 LWGTYFTY
+542 LWGAYFTY

-588 AQVSPTKQDNVQTD
+588 AQVSPTKQDNVQID

-665 SVSVEVGAEFRKY
+665 SVSIEVGAEFRKY

>member
-17 TLLYSSAFAQE
+17 TLLYSGAFAQE
-28 INLTESSDVGNYF
+28 IDLTQSSDIGKYF

-54 KYKGQDLNIKMGV
+54 QYKGQDLSIKMGIG
-67 WDLPNDDYDSAD
+67 DLPSDGYDSAD
-79 YRLNIDIGKNNTL
+79 YRFNIDIGKNNTL

-98 GQNPAYVTNLNA
+98 KGEPAYVTNLNA

-134 TMTSSGGEAITED
+134 TMTSSGAGAITED

-154 ILYNGAVEGKSA
+154 ILYNGAGETQSA
-166 NGSLTINGNFTAD
+166 NGSLTINGNFTVD

-198 KNSNFGLMK
+198 TNSNFGLIK

-219 MVQAKDFNENILKA
+219 MVQAKDFNKDILEEKS

-241 LKFASDY
+241 VKFLNDY
-248 ISTDVQGK
+248 VSTDLHGK
-256 DPLEAGTIIDIS
+256 DVIETGAVIDIS
-268 DEDKYGDGEKGLV
+268 DEDEYGDGKKGLV

-295 LVDYKLSVQNCGGN
+295 LVV
-309 KCLVINGGATAAAKD
+309 NGGATAAAKD
-324 KLVQLQVD
+324 KLTQLKVD
-332 IDAIDK
+332 INAIDK
-338 LLKNEFDFSQDE
+338 LLKNEFDSSQDE

-367 QLKQEAEK
+367 KLQQEAMQ

-386 DLVNKNSNLNL
+386 DLVNKNLNLNL

-542 LWGTYFTY
+542 LWGVYFTY
-550 ANAKIKDNNLEQKS
+550 TNAKIKDNNLEQKS

-576 VAPQWELNLKAY
+576 IAPQWELNLKAY
-588 AQVSPTKQDNVQTD
+588 AQVSPTKQDNVQID

-630 LFIKPFAGVNYYFSY
+630 LFIKPFAGVLLF
-645 TPSHTENGAIAKDID
+645 
-660 SMKNN
+660 
-665 SVSVEVGAEFRKY
+665 
-678 MNENSY
+678 
-684 IFVTPKIEQFVINSG
+684 
-699 DDYTANL
+699 
-706 AVNNAFF
+706 
-713 TSIEANNKKKT
+713 
-724 YGQIIVGGNVDF
+724 
-736 TNQLSMNLGFGAK
+736 
-749 QILAGKVDN
+749 
-758 KNETYLSGQVGLKYK
+758 
-773 F
+773 

>member
-17 TLLYSSAFAQE
+17 TLLYSGAFAQE
-28 INLTESSDVGNYF
+28 IDLTQSSDIGKYF

-54 KYKGQDLNIKMGV
+54 NYKGQDLSIKMSV

-79 YRLNIDIGKNNTL
+79 YRFNIDIGKNNTL
-92 SFTHNN
+92 SFKHNN
-98 GQNPAYVTNLNA
+98 SEHPAYVTNLNA

-134 TMTSSGGEAITED
+134 TMTSSLDEAITED

-154 ILYNGAVEGKSA
+154 ILYNGAGETQSA
-166 NGSLTINGNFTAD
+166 NGSLTINGNFTVD

-198 KNSNFGLMK
+198 TNSNFGLIK

-219 MVQAKDFNENILKA
+219 MVQAKDFNKDILEEKS

-241 LKFASDY
+241 VKFLNDY
-248 ISTDVQGK
+248 VSTDLHGK
-256 DPLEAGTIIDIS
+256 DVIETGAVIDIS
-268 DEDKYGDGEKGLV
+268 DEDEYGDGKKGLV

-295 LVDYKLSVQNCGGN
+295 LVV
-309 KCLVINGGATAAAKD
+309 NGGATAAAKD
-324 KLVQLQVD
+324 KLTQLKVD
-332 IDAIDK
+332 INAIDK
-338 LLKNEFDFSQDE
+338 LLKNEFDSSQGE
-350 EWTKA
+350 EWEQA
-355 KEALEKQKTELE
+355 KETLKKQQAEIQTMLE
-367 QLKQEAEK
+367 EAKK

-386 DLVNKNSNLNL
+386 DLVNKNLNLNL

-519 IDGDSGAMYGATIGV
+519 IDGDSGAMYGATVGV

-542 LWGTYFTY
+542 LWGAYFTY

-588 AQVSPTKQDNVQTD
+588 AQVSPTKQDNVQID

>member
-28 INLTESSDVGNYF
+28 INLTQSSDVGNYF

-98 GQNPAYVTNLNA
+98 DQNPVYVTNLNA

-123 AFAPSVINGDL
+123 AFAPSVINGNL
-134 TMTSSGGEAITED
+134 TMTSSGAGAITED
-147 EKKGSGI
+147 EQKGSGI
-154 ILYNGAVEGKSA
+154 ILYNGVEGKSA

-179 KTLFATY
+179 KTLFAAY

-198 KNSNFGLMK
+198 TNSNFGLMK

-219 MVQAKDFNENILKA
+219 IVQAKDFNENILKA

-241 LKFASDY
+241 LKFAGDY

-295 LVDYKLSVQNCGGN
+295 LV
-309 KCLVINGGATAAAKD
+309 INGGATAAAKD

-332 IDAIDK
+332 IDTIDK
-338 LLKNEFDFSQDE
+338 LLKNEFDSSQGE
-350 EWTKA
+350 EWEQA
-355 KEALEKQKTELE
+355 KETLKKQQAEIQTMLE
-367 QLKQEAEK
+367 EAKK

-386 DLVNKNSNLNL
+386 DLVNKNLNLNL

-519 IDGDSGAMYGATIGV
+519 IDGDSGAMYGATVGV

-542 LWGTYFTY
+542 LWGAYFTY

-588 AQVSPTKQDNVQTD
+588 AQVSPTKQDNVQID

-660 SMKNN
+660 SIKNN

-713 TSIEANNKKKT
+713 TSVEANNKKKT

>member
-17 TLLYSSAFAQE
+17 TLLYSGAFAAE
-28 INLTESSDVGNYF
+28 ITFNSDSDLNTHF
-41 EENGKDINLKNPD
+41 DINEKDNVATFKNEN
-54 KYKGQDLNIKMGV
+54 YKNQDLTFKINT
-67 WDLPNDDYDSAD
+67 LAFDDAPEDAKI
-79 YRLNIDIGKNNTL
+79 NIDLGNNSLTL
-92 SFTHNN
+92 ENTRNSS
-98 GQNPAYVTNLNA
+98 GE
-110 TAKEVKTTDIVLQ
+110 TAALVRNFNVDAKDFKTTDIGLSYFN
-123 AFAPSVINGDL
+123 AGIINANF
-134 TMTSSGGEAITED
+134 TMV
-147 EKKGSGI
+147 GSGEDFDLDNI
-154 ILYNGAVEGKSA
+154 DKNKASSLLIFNGSRENTNDTV
-166 NGSLTINGNFTAD
+166 NGSLTVNGDFS
-179 KTLFATY
+179 AT
-186 GNFVKVNGTANL
+186 NSAIVSMKSDTFKVNGTATLKEAGLGFLSQSYSNL
-198 KNSNFGLMK
+198 DVNDFIAL
-207 RSYTDLEANNVV
+207 R
-219 MVQAKDFNENILKA
+219 AKDIKTDKLNDET
-233 NNNAGALL
+233 NAGALILKSASSYIDESL
-241 LKFASDY
+241 LNGDDSIASL
-248 ISTDVQGK
+248 DVT
-256 DPLEAGTIIDIS
+256 A
-268 DEDKYGDGEKGLV
+268 EDNKYGGVFV
-281 DYKLSVQNCGGNKC
+281 DYKLSLKNCGG
-295 LVDYKLSVQNCGGN
+295 D
-309 KCLVINGGATAAAKD
+309 KCLVINGGVTAAAK
-324 KLVQLQVD
+324 KLTNQIAVD
-332 IDAIDK
+332 LEAITRIIDD
-338 LLKNEFDFSQDE
+338 LDNEQ
-350 EWTKA
+350 A
-355 KEALEKQKTELE
+355 KEALQEQKTELE

-386 DLVNKNSNLNL
+386 DLVNKNLNLNL

-519 IDGDSGAMYGATIGV
+519 IDGDSGAMYGATVGV

-542 LWGTYFTY
+542 LWGAYFTY

-713 TSIEANNKKKT
+713 TSVEANNKKKT

>member
-17 TLLYSSAFAQE
+17 TLLYSGAFAAE
-28 INLTESSDVGNYF
+28 ITFNSDSDLNTHF
-41 EENGKDINLKNPD
+41 DINEKDNVATFKNEN
-54 KYKGQDLNIKMGV
+54 YKNQDLTFKINT
-67 WDLPNDDYDSAD
+67 LAFDDAHEDAKI
-79 YRLNIDIGKNNTL
+79 NIDLGNNSLTL
-92 SFTHNN
+92 ENTRNS
-98 GQNPAYVTNLNA
+98 GGE
-110 TAKEVKTTDIVLQ
+110 TAALVRNFNVDAKDFKTTDIGLSYFN
-123 AFAPSVINGDL
+123 AGIINANF
-134 TMTSSGGEAITED
+134 TMV
-147 EKKGSGI
+147 GSGEDFDLDNI
-154 ILYNGAVEGKSA
+154 DKNKASSLLIFNGSRENTNDTV
-166 NGSLTINGNFTAD
+166 NGSLTVNGDFS
-179 KTLFATY
+179 AT
-186 GNFVKVNGTANL
+186 NSAIVSMKSDTFKVNGTATIEKSGLGFLSQSYSNL
-198 KNSNFGLMK
+198 DVNDFIAL
-207 RSYTDLEANNVV
+207 R
-219 MVQAKDFNENILKA
+219 AKDIKTDKLNDET
-233 NNNAGALL
+233 NAGALILKSASSYIDESL
-241 LKFASDY
+241 LNEDDYVASL
-248 ISTDVQGK
+248 DVT
-256 DPLEAGTIIDIS
+256 A
-268 DEDKYGDGEKGLV
+268 EDNKYGGVFV
-281 DYKLSVQNCGGNKC
+281 DYKLSLKNCGG
-295 LVDYKLSVQNCGGN
+295 D
-309 KCLVINGGATAAAKD
+309 KCLVINGGATAAAK
-324 KLVQLQVD
+324 KLTNQIAVD
-332 IDAIDK
+332 LEAITRIIDGLD
-338 LLKNEFDFSQDE
+338 NEQ
-350 EWTKA
+350 A
-355 KEALEKQKTELE
+355 KEALQEQKTELE

-519 IDGDSGAMYGATIGV
+519 IDGDSGAMYGATVGV

-542 LWGTYFTY
+542 LWGAYFTY

-588 AQVSPTKQDNVQTD
+588 AQVSPTKQDNVQID

-660 SMKNN
+660 SIKNN

-713 TSIEANNKKKT
+713 TSVEANNKKKT

>member
-28 INLTESSDVGNYF
+28 INLTQSSDVGNYF

-98 GQNPAYVTNLNA
+98 DQNPVYVTNLNA

-123 AFAPSVINGDL
+123 ASAPSVINGNL
-134 TMTSSGGEAITED
+134 TMTSSGGGAITED

-154 ILYNGAVEGKSA
+154 ILYNGNGAVEGKSA
-166 NGSLTINGNFTAD
+166 NGSLTINGNFAAD
-179 KTLFATY
+179 KTLFAAY

-198 KNSNFGLMK
+198 TNSNFGLMK

-219 MVQAKDFNENILKA
+219 IVQAKDFNENILKA

-241 LKFASDY
+241 LKFAGDY

-295 LVDYKLSVQNCGGN
+295 LV
-309 KCLVINGGATAAAKD
+309 INGGATAAAKD

-332 IDAIDK
+332 IDTIDK
-338 LLKNEFDFSQDE
+338 LLKNEFDSSQGE
-350 EWTKA
+350 EWEQA
-355 KEALEKQKTELE
+355 KETLKKQQAEIQTMLE
-367 QLKQEAEK
+367 EAKK

-519 IDGDSGAMYGATIGV
+519 IDGDSGAMYGATVGV

-542 LWGTYFTY
+542 LWGAYFTY

-588 AQVSPTKQDNVQTD
+588 AQVSPTKQDNVQID

-624 DFSDNT
+624 DLSDNT

-713 TSIEANNKKKT
+713 TSVEANNKKKT

>member
-17 TLLYSSAFAQE
+17 TLLYSGAFAAE
-28 INLTESSDVGNYF
+28 ITFNSDSDLNTHF
-41 EENGKDINLKNPD
+41 DINEKDNVATFKNEN
-54 KYKGQDLNIKMGV
+54 YKNQDLTFKINT
-67 WDLPNDDYDSAD
+67 LAFDDAPEDAKI
-79 YRLNIDIGKNNTL
+79 NIDLGNNSLTL
-92 SFTHNN
+92 ENTRNS
-98 GQNPAYVTNLNA
+98 GGE
-110 TAKEVKTTDIVLQ
+110 TAALVRNFNVDAKDFKTTDIGLSYFN
-123 AFAPSVINGDL
+123 AGIINANF
-134 TMTSSGGEAITED
+134 TMV
-147 EKKGSGI
+147 GSGEDFDLDNI
-154 ILYNGAVEGKSA
+154 DKNKASSLLIFNGSRENTNDTV
-166 NGSLTINGNFTAD
+166 NGSLTVNGDFS
-179 KTLFATY
+179 AT
-186 GNFVKVNGTANL
+186 NSAIVSMKSDTFKVNGTATIEKSGLGFLSQSYSNL
-198 KNSNFGLMK
+198 DVNDFIAL
-207 RSYTDLEANNVV
+207 R
-219 MVQAKDFNENILKA
+219 AKDIKTDKLNDET
-233 NNNAGALL
+233 NAGALILKSASSYIDESL
-241 LKFASDY
+241 LNDDDYVASL
-248 ISTDVQGK
+248 DVT
-256 DPLEAGTIIDIS
+256 A
-268 DEDKYGDGEKGLV
+268 EDNKYGGVFV
-281 DYKLSVQNCGGNKC
+281 DYKLSLKNCGG
-295 LVDYKLSVQNCGGN
+295 D
-309 KCLVINGGATAAAKD
+309 KCLVINGGATAAAK
-324 KLVQLQVD
+324 KLTNQIAVD
-332 IDAIDK
+332 LEAITRIIDGLD
-338 LLKNEFDFSQDE
+338 NEQ
-350 EWTKA
+350 A
-355 KEALEKQKTELE
+355 KEALQEQKTELE
-367 QLKQEAEK
+367 KLQQEAMQ

-424 REGVKLALDI
+424 REGVKLALQI

-576 VAPQWELNLKAY
+576 IAPQWELNLKAY
-588 AQVSPTKQDNVQTD
+588 AQVSPTKQDNVQID

-660 SMKNN
+660 SIKNN

-713 TSIEANNKKKT
+713 TSVEANNKKKT

>member
-28 INLTESSDVGNYF
+28 INLTQSSDVGNYF

-98 GQNPAYVTNLNA
+98 DQNPVYVTNLNA

-123 AFAPSVINGDL
+123 ASAPSVINGNL
-134 TMTSSGGEAITED
+134 TMTSSGGGAITED

-154 ILYNGAVEGKSA
+154 ILYNGNGAVEGKSA

-198 KNSNFGLMK
+198 TNSNFGLMK

-219 MVQAKDFNENILKA
+219 IVQAKDFNENILKA
-233 NNNAGALL
+233 NNKAGALL
-241 LKFASDY
+241 LKFAGDY

-256 DPLEAGTIIDIS
+256 DPLEAATIIDIS
-268 DEDKYGDGEKGLV
+268 DEDKYGDGEKG
-281 DYKLSVQNCGGNKC
+281 

-332 IDAIDK
+332 IDTIDK
-338 LLKNEFDFSQDE
+338 LLKNEFDSSQGE
-350 EWTKA
+350 EWEQA
-355 KEALEKQKTELE
+355 KETLKKQQAELQTMLE
-367 QLKQEAEK
+367 EAKK

-386 DLVNKNSNLNL
+386 DLVNKNLNLNL

-519 IDGDSGAMYGATIGV
+519 IDGDSGAMYGATVGV

-576 VAPQWELNLKAY
+576 IAPQWELNLKAY
-588 AQVSPTKQDNVQTD
+588 AQVSPTKQDNVQID

-713 TSIEANNKKKT
+713 TSVEANNKKKT

>member
-28 INLTESSDVGNYF
+28 INLTQSSDVENYF

-54 KYKGQDLNIKMGV
+54 KYKGQDLSIKMGV

-98 GQNPAYVTNLNA
+98 DQNPVYVTNLNA

-123 AFAPSVINGDL
+123 ASAPSVINGNL
-134 TMTSSGGEAITED
+134 TMTSSGGGAITED

-154 ILYNGAVEGKSA
+154 ILYNGNGAVEGKSA

-179 KTLFATY
+179 KTLFAAY

-198 KNSNFGLMK
+198 TNSNFGLMK

-219 MVQAKDFNENILKA
+219 IVQAKDFNENILKA

-241 LKFASDY
+241 LKFAGDY

-256 DPLEAGTIIDIS
+256 DPLEAATIIDIS

-295 LVDYKLSVQNCGGN
+295 LV
-309 KCLVINGGATAAAKD
+309 INGGATAAAKD
-324 KLVQLQVD
+324 KLTQLQVD
-332 IDAIDK
+332 IDTIDK
-338 LLKNEFDFSQDE
+338 LLKNEFDSSQGE
-350 EWTKA
+350 EWEQA
-355 KEALEKQKTELE
+355 KETLKKQQAEIQTMLE
-367 QLKQEAEK
+367 EAKK

-386 DLVNKNSNLNL
+386 DLVNKNLNLNL

-519 IDGDSGAMYGATIGV
+519 IDGDSGAMYGATVGV

-542 LWGTYFTY
+542 LWGAYFTY

-588 AQVSPTKQDNVQTD
+588 AQVSPTKQDNVQID

-713 TSIEANNKKKT
+713 TSVEANNKKKT

>member
-17 TLLYSSAFAQE
+17 TLLYSGAFAAE
-28 INLTESSDVGNYF
+28 ITFNSDSDLNTHF
-41 EENGKDINLKNPD
+41 DINEKDNVATFKNEN
-54 KYKGQDLNIKMGV
+54 YKNQDLTFKINT
-67 WDLPNDDYDSAD
+67 LAFDDAPEDAKI
-79 YRLNIDIGKNNTL
+79 NIDLGNNSLTL
-92 SFTHNN
+92 ENTRNS
-98 GQNPAYVTNLNA
+98 GGE
-110 TAKEVKTTDIVLQ
+110 TAALVRNFNVDAKDFKTTDIGLSYFN
-123 AFAPSVINGDL
+123 AGIINANF
-134 TMTSSGGEAITED
+134 TMV
-147 EKKGSGI
+147 GSGEDYDLDNI
-154 ILYNGAVEGKSA
+154 DKNKASSLLIFNGSRENTNDTV
-166 NGSLTINGNFTAD
+166 NGSLTVNGDFS
-179 KTLFATY
+179 AT
-186 GNFVKVNGTANL
+186 NSAIASMKSDTFKVNGTATIEKSGLGFLSQSYSNL
-198 KNSNFGLMK
+198 
-207 RSYTDLEANNVV
+207 DANDFIVLR
-219 MVQAKDFNENILKA
+219 AKDIKTDKLNDET
-233 NNNAGALL
+233 NAGALILKSASSYIDESL
-241 LKFASDY
+241 LNDDDYVASL
-248 ISTDVQGK
+248 DVT
-256 DPLEAGTIIDIS
+256 A
-268 DEDKYGDGEKGLV
+268 EDNKYGGVFV
-281 DYKLSVQNCGGNKC
+281 DYKLSLKNCGG
-295 LVDYKLSVQNCGGN
+295 D
-309 KCLVINGGATAAAKD
+309 KCLVINGGATAAAK
-324 KLVQLQVD
+324 KLTNQIAVD
-332 IDAIDK
+332 LEAITRIIDD
-338 LLKNEFDFSQDE
+338 LDNEQ
-350 EWTKA
+350 A
-355 KEALEKQKTELE
+355 KETLKKQQAELQTMLE
-367 QLKQEAEK
+367 EAKK

-386 DLVNKNSNLNL
+386 DLVNKNLNLNL

-519 IDGDSGAMYGATIGV
+519 IDGDSGAMYGATVGV

-576 VAPQWELNLKAY
+576 IAPQWELNLKAY
-588 AQVSPTKQDNVQTD
+588 AQVSPTKQDNVQID

-713 TSIEANNKKKT
+713 TSVEANNKKKT

>member
-28 INLTESSDVGNYF
+28 INLAQSSDIGKYF

-98 GQNPAYVTNLNA
+98 DQNPVYVTNLNA
-110 TAKEVKTTDIVLQ
+110 TAKEVKTTDIILQ

-134 TMTSSGGEAITED
+134 TMTGSGKEAITED

-154 ILYNGAVEGKSA
+154 ILYNGAGETQSA

-198 KNSNFGLMK
+198 TNSNFGLIK

-219 MVQAKDFNENILKA
+219 IVQAKDFNENILKA

-241 LKFASDY
+241 LKFAGDY

-295 LVDYKLSVQNCGGN
+295 LV
-309 KCLVINGGATAAAKD
+309 INGGATAAAKD

-332 IDAIDK
+332 IDTIDK
-338 LLKNEFDFSQDE
+338 LLKNEFDSSQGE
-350 EWTKA
+350 EWEQA
-355 KEALEKQKTELE
+355 KETLKKQQAEIQTMLE
-367 QLKQEAEK
+367 EAKK

-386 DLVNKNSNLNL
+386 DLVNKNLNLNL

-424 REGVKLALDI
+424 REGVKLALQI

-519 IDGDSGAMYGATIGV
+519 IDGDSGAMYGATVGV

-542 LWGTYFTY
+542 LWGAYFTY

-588 AQVSPTKQDNVQTD
+588 AQVSPTKQDNIQTD

-609 TSKFLGLSANAGRVF
+609 TSKFLGFSANAGRVF

-684 IFVTPKIEQFVINSG
+684 IFVTPKIEQFVINRG

-713 TSIEANNKKKT
+713 TSVEANNKKKT

>member
-28 INLTESSDVGNYF
+28 INLTQSSDVGNYF

-54 KYKGQDLNIKMGV
+54 KYKGQDLSIKMGV
-67 WDLPNDDYDSAD
+67 WDLPDDYDSDD

-98 GQNPAYVTNLNA
+98 GQNPVYVTNLNA

-134 TMTSSGGEAITED
+134 TMTSSGAETITED

-154 ILYNGAVEGKSA
+154 ILYNGNGAVEGKSA

-179 KTLFATY
+179 KTLFAAY

-198 KNSNFGLMK
+198 TNSNFGLMK
-207 RSYTDLEANNVV
+207 HSYTDLEANNVV
-219 MVQAKDFNENILKA
+219 IVQAKDFNENILKA

-241 LKFASDY
+241 LKFAGDY

-256 DPLEAGTIIDIS
+256 DPLEAATIIDIS
-268 DEDKYGDGEKGLV
+268 DEDKYGDGEKG
-281 DYKLSVQNCGGNKC
+281 

-332 IDAIDK
+332 IDTIDK
-338 LLKNEFDFSQDE
+338 LLKNEFDSSQGE
-350 EWTKA
+350 EWEQA
-355 KEALEKQKTELE
+355 KEALKKQQAEIQTMLE
-367 QLKQEAEK
+367 EAKK

-519 IDGDSGAMYGATIGV
+519 IDGDSGAMYGATVGV

-542 LWGTYFTY
+542 LWGAYFTY

-588 AQVSPTKQDNVQTD
+588 AQVSPTKQDNVQID

-713 TSIEANNKKKT
+713 TSVEANNKKKT

>member
-6 SSKILLSLGVA
+6 SSKILLILGVA

-28 INLTESSDVGNYF
+28 INLTQSSDVGNYF

-98 GQNPAYVTNLNA
+98 DQNPVYVTNLNA

-123 AFAPSVINGDL
+123 AFAPSVINGNL
-134 TMTSSGGEAITED
+134 TMTSSGGGAITED

-154 ILYNGAVEGKSA
+154 ILYNGNGAVEGKSA
-166 NGSLTINGNFTAD
+166 NGSLTINGNFAAD
-179 KTLFATY
+179 KTLFAAY

-198 KNSNFGLMK
+198 TNSNFGLMK

-219 MVQAKDFNENILKA
+219 IVQAKDFNENILKA

-241 LKFASDY
+241 LKFAGDY

-295 LVDYKLSVQNCGGN
+295 LV
-309 KCLVINGGATAAAKD
+309 INGGATAAAKD

-332 IDAIDK
+332 IDTIDK
-338 LLKNEFDFSQDE
+338 LLKNEFDSSQGE
-350 EWTKA
+350 EWEQA
-355 KEALEKQKTELE
+355 KETLKKQQAEIQTMLE
-367 QLKQEAEK
+367 EAKK

-386 DLVNKNSNLNL
+386 DLVNKNLNLNL

-519 IDGDSGAMYGATIGV
+519 IDGDSGAMYGATVGV

-542 LWGTYFTY
+542 LWGAYFTY

-588 AQVSPTKQDNVQTD
+588 AQVSPTKQDNVQID

-713 TSIEANNKKKT
+713 TSVEANNKKKT